1 VSETSGFTVA
11 ATRPSAG
18 AEPAVSK
25 GRPPS
30 GQPAGRRR
38 ARSRQWSGAVFV
50 APHLVILTLFMIVP
64 TGYAVY
70 DSLFTSK
77 LVGGTRFSGLD
88 NYRTV
93 LSSSEFWGGVW
104 RVLLFAV
111 VQVPLTIAIAFFFA
125 AVFDAGVVRF
135 GKFFRTVFFIP
146 FAVPGVVA
154 AVMWSFLLLPGFGP
168 YSKALHWLGFG
179 HVDFFS
185 AKLILP
191 TIVLIVIWEWT
202 GYNMTILYASLKSI
216 PRDVTEAAVIDG
228 APLRTIILRMK
239 LPMVRPTI
247 VMLVFI
253 NMVGALQLF
262 TEPSILSSFQPQ
274 AVSYGF
280 TPTLYVYNTAVG
292 SSEYNLGAAAAVV
305 LALIIGLVSLGAF
318 AVRRRNG
325 EFR

>member
-1 VSETSGFTVA
+1 
-11 ATRPSAG
+11 
-18 AEPAVSK
+18 
-25 GRPPS
+25 
-30 GQPAGRRR
+30 
-38 ARSRQWSGAVFV
+38 
-50 APHLVILTLFMIVP
+50 MIVP

-93 LSSSEFWGGVW
+93 LSSPEFWGGVW

-168 YSKALHWLGFG
+168 YSRALSSLGLG

-202 GYNMTILYASLKSI
+202 GYTMTILYASLKSI

-228 APLRTIILRMK
+228 APLRTIILQMK